1 MKQIKI
7 FRNGETTLAK
17 SFLNVAFDIALV
29 YFCYFLCR
37 VVFLAANYSYYEGK
51 ILTDNFFNLVKGS
64 LVFDT
69 AGIIY
74 MNLPFLALALLPL
87 HFKELSRVYSI
98 IVKSVYVVFNMIG
111 VVANLCDVVYFRYT
125 GRRTTGT
132 VFAEFSNEDNL
143 TSVFATETLHSWY
156 LVVIGI
162 AILLM
167 LIVLYQNPLV
177 DKKLSGARNYIKY
190 YALRAVSMTAVLL
203 LCIAGIR
210 GGIDR
215 STRPITISNANQ
227 YISNPV
233 EAPLILNTP
242 FSLVRTFNKKPFVT
256 PSYFTNDE
264 LESIYTPVHQP
275 VDSIVQNAP
284 GKGRNVVVIIIESF
298 AREFIGTYNPT
309 LENGQYRG
317 YTPFI
322 DSLMQHSLWFYDS
335 FTNGRKSI
343 DGMPSVLSSIPY
355 FIEPFFLTPAALNS
369 LDGLAV
375 ELKNKGYYSAF
386 FHGAKNGS
394 MGFEAFARATGFD
407 DYFGRTEF
415 DQNPDFGGE
424 AEFDGFWAIW
434 DEPFLQFYCH
444 EMSKFKE
451 PFMTAVFTASSHHP
465 YQIPQKYVSRFAEG
479 PLPVHKGIRYTD
491 YSLRR
496 FFDEASRQPW
506 FNNTV
511 FAICSDHTNLTD
523 HAEYQTDLGVFTGP
537 VIFYAPGDSTFIG
550 GRSGIAQQI
559 DVMPTLL
566 SYLGYDQPYIAFG
579 QDLLN
584 TPESEK
590 FAVSYCNGIY
600 QIVMNGYLLQF
611 DGNQT
616 KAVYA
621 LSDKLL
627 ENNLIGQID
636 SQQQMKMETKLKAI
650 IQQYMSRM
658 NEDRMVVAKD

>member
-7 FRNGETTLAK
+7 FKDDNITIGK

-69 AGIIY
+69 SGIIY
-74 MNLPFLALALLPL
+74 MNLAFLVLALIPL
-87 HFKELSRVYSI
+87 HFKEMSRIYGIV
-98 IVKSVYVVFNMIG
+98 VKSVYVTFNTIG

-143 TSVFATETLHSWY
+143 VSVFATEALHSWY
-156 LVVIGI
+156 LIIVGV

-167 LIVLYQNPLV
+167 LIVLYQSPLV
-177 DKKLSGARNYIKY
+177 GKKISGTVDYIKY
-190 YALRAVSMTAVLL
+190 YALRAVFMAAVLL
-203 LCIAGIR
+203 LCIGGMR

-256 PSYFTNDE
+256 PSYFSQEE
-264 LESIYTPVHQP
+264 LDSIYTPVHQP
-275 VDSIVQNAP
+275 IDSIVQNAT

-298 AREFIGTYNPT
+298 AREFIGTYNPE
-309 LENGQYRG
+309 LENGQYQG

-343 DGMPSVLSSIPY
+343 DGMPCVLSSIPY

-415 DQNPDFGGE
+415 DQKPEFGGD

-434 DEPFLQFYCH
+434 DEPFLQYFCH
-444 EMSKFKE
+444 EMSQFKE

-465 YQIPQKYVSRFAEG
+465 YQIPQKYVERFPEG

-496 FFDEASRQPW
+496 FFDEARRQPW

-550 GRSGIAQQI
+550 GRNGIAQQI

-579 QDLLN
+579 QDLLH

-611 DGNQT
+611 DGT
-616 KAVYA
+616 KTKSVYA

-636 SQQQMKMETKLKAI
+636 NQQQMEMETKLKAI
-650 IQQYMSRM
+650 VQQYMSRM
-658 NEDRMVVAKD
+658 NENRMVVAKD

>member
-7 FRNGETTLAK
+7 FGNGENTLAK
-17 SFLNVAFDIALV
+17 SFLNVAFDIALI

-37 VVFLAANYSYYEGK
+37 AVFLAANYSYYEGK

-69 AGIIY
+69 SGIIY
-74 MNLPFLALALLPL
+74 MNIAFLVLALFPL
-87 HFKELSRVYSI
+87 HFKEMSRAYGIV
-98 IVKSVYVVFNMIG
+98 VKSVFVALNTIG
-111 VVANLCDVVYFRYT
+111 IVANLCDVVYFRYT

-143 TSVFATETLHSWY
+143 TSVFLTEALHSWY
-156 LVVIGI
+156 LIIIGA
-162 AILLM
+162 AIILM
-167 LIVLYQNPLV
+167 LIILYQNPMV
-177 DKKLSGARNYIKY
+177 EKKISGAVGYIKY
-190 YALRAVSMTAVLL
+190 YAIRAAVMAAVMV
-203 LCIAGIR
+203 LCIGGMR

-227 YISNPV
+227 YISSPV

-242 FSLVRTFNKKPFVT
+242 FSLVRTFNKKPFVV
-256 PSYFTNDE
+256 PQYFTQEQLD
-264 LESIYTPVHQP
+264 SIYTPVHQP

-284 GKGRNVVVIIIESF
+284 GKGRNVVVIIVESF
-298 AREFIGTYNPT
+298 AREFIGTYNPE
-309 LENGQYRG
+309 LEDGNYQG

-355 FIEPFFLTPAALNS
+355 FIEPFFLTPAALNT

-415 DQNPDFGGE
+415 DQCPDFDGD

-434 DEPFLQFYCH
+434 DEPFLQFYCKQ
-444 EMSKFKE
+444 MSQFKE

-465 YQIPQKYVSRFAEG
+465 YQIPAKYADRFPEG

-496 FFDEASRQPW
+496 FFDEARRQPW
-506 FNNTV
+506 FNNTI

-537 VIFYAPGDSTFIG
+537 VIFYVPGDTTLTG
-550 GRSGIAQQI
+550 GRKGIAQQI
-559 DVMPTLL
+559 DVMPTILN
-566 SYLGYDQPYIAFG
+566 YLGYDQPYVAFG
-579 QDLLN
+579 QDLLT
-584 TPESEK
+584 TPETDK

-611 DGNQT
+611 DGTQT

-621 LSDKLL
+621 LTDKLL

-636 SQQQMKMETKLKAI
+636 SQQQMENRLKAI

-658 NEDRMVVAKD
+658 NEDRMVAGKD

>member
-7 FRNGETTLAK
+7 FKGDSTTLAK
-17 SFLNVAFDIALV
+17 SFLNVAFNVALV

-37 VVFLAANYSYYEGK
+37 AVFLVANYSYYEGK
-51 ILTDNFFNLVKGS
+51 ILTDNFFTLLKGS

-69 AGIIY
+69 SAIAY
-74 MNLPFLALALLPL
+74 TNMLFFLLALFPL
-87 HFKELSRVYSI
+87 HFKELSRVYGI
-98 IVKSVYVVFNMIG
+98 VVKSVFVVFNMIC
-111 VVANLCDVVYFRYT
+111 VVANLCDVAYFRFT

-132 VFAEFSNEDNL
+132 VFAEFSHEDNL
-143 TSVFATETLHSWY
+143 GSVFATEALHSWY
-156 LVVIGI
+156 LVIVG
-162 AILLM
+162 AVILLI
-167 LIVLYQNPLV
+167 LILLYQNPLT
-177 DKKLSGARNYIKY
+177 DKKISGKLEYIKY
-190 YALRAVSMTAVLL
+190 YVSRTMFMVAVLL
-203 LCIAGIR
+203 LCVAGGR

-227 YISNPV
+227 YVTNPV

-242 FSLVRTFNKKPFVT
+242 FSLLRTWNKKPFVA
-256 PSYFTNDE
+256 PEYFSQQE
-264 LESIYTPVHQP
+264 LDSIYTPVHQP
-275 VDSIVQNAP
+275 ADSVVQNAQ
-284 GKGRNVVVIIIESF
+284 GRGRNVVVIIIESF
-298 AREFIGTYNPT
+298 AREYIGSYNRE
-309 LENGQYRG
+309 LENGEYQG
-317 YTPFI
+317 YTPFM

-355 FIEPFFLTPAALNS
+355 FVEPFFLTPAALNT

-375 ELKNKGYYSAF
+375 ELKKKGYYSAF

-415 DQNPDFGGE
+415 DQKPEFGGD
-424 AEFDGFWAIW
+424 AVFDGFWAIW

-444 EMSKFKE
+444 QMSQFTE

-465 YQIPQKYVSRFAEG
+465 FQIPAKYEGRFAEG
-479 PLPVHKGIRYTD
+479 PLPIHKCIRYTD

-496 FFDEASRQPW
+496 FFDEARKQPW
-506 FNNTV
+506 FNNTI
-511 FAICSDHTNLTD
+511 FAICSDHTNQTN
-523 HAEYQTDLGVFTGP
+523 HAEYQTDLGTFTGP
-537 VIFYAPGDSTFIG
+537 VIFYAPGDTTFTG
-550 GRSGIAQQI
+550 GRAGIAQQI
-559 DVMPTLL
+559 DVMPTIL
-566 SYLGYDQPYIAFG
+566 SYLGYDQPYVAFG
-579 QDLLN
+579 QDLLT
-584 TPESEK
+584 TPESDK

-627 ENNLIGQID
+627 ENNLIGQIEG
-636 SQQQMKMETKLKAI
+636 QQLMENKLKAI

-658 NEDRMVVAKD
+658 NENRMIAD

>member
-7 FRNGETTLAK
+7 FGNDENSLAK
-17 SFLNVAFDIALV
+17 SFLNVAFDIALI

-37 VVFLAANYSYYEGK
+37 AIFLAANYSYYEGK

-69 AGIIY
+69 SGIIY
-74 MNLPFLALALLPL
+74 MNIAFLVLALFPL
-87 HFKELSRVYSI
+87 HFKEMSRVYGI
-98 IVKSVYVVFNMIG
+98 VVKSVFVALNTIG
-111 VVANLCDVVYFRYT
+111 IVANLCDVVYFRYT

-143 TSVFATETLHSWY
+143 ASVFLTEALHSWY
-156 LVVIGI
+156 LIIIGA
-162 AILLM
+162 AIILM
-167 LIVLYQNPLV
+167 MIVLYQNPMV
-177 DKKLSGARNYIKY
+177 EKKISGAVGYIKY
-190 YALRAVSMTAVLL
+190 YAIRAVVMAVAMV
-203 LCIAGIR
+203 LCIGGMR

-227 YISNPV
+227 YISSPV

-242 FSLVRTFNKKPFVT
+242 FSLVRTFNKKPFVV
-256 PSYFTNDE
+256 PQYFTQEQLD
-264 LESIYTPVHQP
+264 SIYTPVHQP
-275 VDSIVQNAP
+275 VDSIVQKAP
-284 GKGRNVVVIIIESF
+284 GKGRNVVVIIVESF
-298 AREFIGTYNPT
+298 AREFIGTYNPE
-309 LENGQYRG
+309 LEDGNYQG

-415 DQNPDFGGE
+415 DQQPEFGGD

-434 DEPFLQFYCH
+434 DEPFLQFYCKQ
-444 EMSKFKE
+444 MSQFKE

-465 YQIPQKYVSRFAEG
+465 YQIPAKYADRFPEG

-496 FFDEASRQPW
+496 FFDEARRQPW

-537 VIFYAPGDSTFIG
+537 VIFYAPGDTTLTG
-550 GRSGIAQQI
+550 GRKGIAQQI
-559 DVMPTLL
+559 DVMPTILN
-566 SYLGYDQPYIAFG
+566 YLGYDQPYVAFG
-579 QDLLN
+579 QDLLS
-584 TPESEK
+584 TPEADK

-611 DGNQT
+611 DGTQT

-621 LSDKLL
+621 LTDKLL

-636 SQQQMKMETKLKAI
+636 SQQHIEMETKLKAI

-658 NEDRMVVAKD
+658 NEDRMVAGKD

>member
-1 MKQIKI
+1 MKQIKV
-7 FRNGETTLAK
+7 FGSDDTTIGKA
-17 SFLNVAFDIALV
+17 FLNVAFDIVLV

-37 VVFLAANYSYYEGK
+37 VVFLAANYNYYEGK
-51 ILTDNFFNLVKGS
+51 ILTDNFFNLVRGS

-69 AGIIY
+69 SAIVY
-74 MNLPFLALALLPL
+74 TNLLFLLLALFPL
-87 HFKELSRVYSI
+87 HFKEMSRIYGI
-98 IVKSVYVVFNMIG
+98 IVKSVFVAFNTIG
-111 VVANLCDVVYFRYT
+111 MVANLCDVVYFRYT

-132 VFAEFSNEDNL
+132 VFAEFSHDDNL
-143 TSVFATETLHSWY
+143 TSVFATEALHSWY
-156 LVVIGI
+156 LIIIGI

-167 LIVLYQNPLV
+167 MIVLYQNPLV
-177 DKKLSGARNYIKY
+177 EKKISGTLGYVKY
-190 YALRAVSMTAVLL
+190 YALRTVFLAIVMLL
-203 LCIAGIR
+203 GVAGGR

-242 FSLVRTFNKKPFVT
+242 FSLLRTWNKKPFVA
-256 PSYFTNDE
+256 PEYFTQQE
-264 LESIYTPVHQP
+264 LDSIYTPVHQP
-275 VDSIVQNAP
+275 VDSIIQNAP
-284 GKGRNVVVIIIESF
+284 GKGRNVVVIIVESF
-298 AREFIGTYNPT
+298 AREYIGNYNPT
-309 LENGQYRG
+309 LENGQYQG

-343 DGMPSVLSSIPY
+343 DGMPSILSSIPY
-355 FIEPFFLTPAALNS
+355 FVEPFFLTPAALNT

-415 DQNPDFGGE
+415 DQQPEFGGD

-444 EMSKFKE
+444 QMSQFAE

-465 YQIPQKYVSRFAEG
+465 FQIPAKYVGQFEEG
-479 PLPVHKGIRYTD
+479 PLPIHKCIRYTD

-496 FFDEASRQPW
+496 FFDEARKQPW

-511 FAICSDHTNLTD
+511 FVICNDHTNQTN
-523 HAEYQTDLGVFTGP
+523 HAEYQTDLGTFTGP
-537 VIFYAPGDSTFIG
+537 VIFYAPGDTTLTG
-550 GRSGIAQQI
+550 AREGIAQQI

-566 SYLGYDQPYIAFG
+566 GYLGYDQPYVAFG
-579 QDLLN
+579 QDLLH

-611 DGNQT
+611 DGTQT
-616 KAVYA
+616 KSVYA

-627 ENNLIGQID
+627 ENNLIGQVEG
-636 SQQQMKMETKLKAI
+636 QLQMETKLKAI

-658 NEDRMVVAKD
+658 NEDRMVVGK

>member
-7 FRNGETTLAK
+7 FGNGENTLAK
-17 SFLNVAFDIALV
+17 SFLNVAFDIALI

-37 VVFLAANYSYYEGK
+37 AIFLAANYSYYEGK

-69 AGIIY
+69 SGIIY
-74 MNLPFLALALLPL
+74 MNIAFLVLALFPL
-87 HFKELSRVYSI
+87 HFKELSRVYGI
-98 IVKSVYVVFNMIG
+98 VVKSVFVTLNTIG
-111 VVANLCDVVYFRYT
+111 IVANLCDVVYFRYT

-143 TSVFATETLHSWY
+143 ASVFLTEALHSWY
-156 LVVIGI
+156 LIIIGA
-162 AILLM
+162 AIILM
-167 LIVLYQNPLV
+167 LIVLYQNPMV
-177 DKKLSGARNYIKY
+177 EKKISGAVGYIKY
-190 YALRAVSMTAVLL
+190 YAIRAVVMAVVMV
-203 LCIAGIR
+203 LCIGGMR

-227 YISNPV
+227 YISSPV

-242 FSLVRTFNKKPFVT
+242 FSLVRTFNKKPFVV
-256 PSYFTNDE
+256 PQYFTQEQLD
-264 LESIYTPVHQP
+264 SIYTPVHQP
-275 VDSIVQNAP
+275 VDSIVQNAS
-284 GKGRNVVVIIIESF
+284 GKGRNVVVIIVESF
-298 AREFIGTYNPT
+298 AREFIGTYNPD
-309 LENGQYRG
+309 LENGNYQG

-415 DQNPDFGGE
+415 DQQPEFGGD

-434 DEPFLQFYCH
+434 DEPFLQFYCKQ
-444 EMSKFKE
+444 MSQFKE

-465 YQIPQKYVSRFAEG
+465 YQIPAKYADRFPEG

-496 FFDEASRQPW
+496 FFDEARKQPW
-506 FNNTV
+506 FNNTI

-537 VIFYAPGDSTFIG
+537 VIFYAPGDTSLTG
-550 GRSGIAQQI
+550 GRKGIAQQI
-559 DVMPTLL
+559 DVMPTIL
-566 SYLGYDQPYIAFG
+566 SYLGYDEPYVAFG
-579 QDLLN
+579 LDLLS
-584 TPESEK
+584 TPEADK

-611 DGNQT
+611 DGTQT

-621 LSDKLL
+621 LTDKLL

-636 SQQQMKMETKLKAI
+636 GQQQMETKLKAI

-658 NEDRMVVAKD
+658 NEDRMVAGKD

>member
-37 VVFLAANYSYYEGK
+37 VIFLTANYSYYEGK
-51 ILTDNFFNLVKGS
+51 ILTDNFFNLVRGS

-69 AGIIY
+69 SAIVY
-74 MNLPFLALALLPL
+74 TNLLFLVLALFPL
-87 HFKELSRVYSI
+87 HFKELSRIYGI
-98 IVKSVYVVFNMIG
+98 IVKSVFVVFNTIGMI
-111 VVANLCDVVYFRYT
+111 ANLCDVVYFRYT

-132 VFAEFSNEDNL
+132 VFAEFSHDDNL
-143 TSVFATETLHSWY
+143 TSVFATEALHSWY
-156 LVVIGI
+156 LIIIGV

-167 LIVLYQNPLV
+167 MIVLYQNPLT
-177 DKKLSGARNYIKY
+177 DKKISSAMGYIKY
-190 YALRAVSMTAVLL
+190 YALRTVFLVVVMLL
-203 LCIAGIR
+203 GVVGGR

-242 FSLVRTFNKKPFVT
+242 FSLLRTWNKKPFVV
-256 PSYFTNDE
+256 PEYFTQQE
-264 LESIYTPVHQP
+264 LDSIYTPVHQP

-284 GKGRNVVVIIIESF
+284 GKGRNVVVIIVESF
-298 AREFIGTYNPT
+298 AREYIGSYNRE
-309 LENGQYRG
+309 LENGQYQG

-355 FIEPFFLTPAALNS
+355 FVEPFFLTPAALNT

-375 ELKNKGYYSAF
+375 ELKKKGYYSAF

-415 DQNPDFGGE
+415 DQQPEFGGD

-444 EMSKFKE
+444 QMSQFKE

-465 YQIPQKYVSRFAEG
+465 FQIPTKYEGRFEEG
-479 PLPVHKGIRYTD
+479 PLTIHKCIHYTD

-496 FFDEASRQPW
+496 FFKEASRQPW

-511 FAICSDHTNLTD
+511 FAICNDHTNQTN
-523 HAEYQTDLGVFTGP
+523 HAEYQTDLGTFTGP
-537 VIFYAPGDSTFIG
+537 VIFYAPGDTTLTG
-550 GRSGIAQQI
+550 ARKGIAQQI
-559 DVMPTLL
+559 DIMPTILN
-566 SYLGYDQPYIAFG
+566 YLGYDQPYIAFG
-579 QDLLN
+579 QDLLH
-584 TPESEK
+584 TPESDK
-590 FAVSYCNGIY
+590 FAISYCNGIY

-636 SQQQMKMETKLKAI
+636 NQQQMQMETKLKAI
-650 IQQYMSRM
+650 VQQYMSRM
-658 NEDRMVVAKD
+658 NENRMVAEKD

>member
-1 MKQIKI
+1 MKQIKF
-7 FRNGETTLAK
+7 FRNGEITIAK
-17 SFLNVAFDIALV
+17 SFLNVVFDIALV

-37 VVFLAANYSYYEGK
+37 AVFLAANYSYYEGK
-51 ILTDNFFNLVKGS
+51 ILTDNFITLLKGS

-69 AGIIY
+69 SAIAY
-74 MNLPFLALALLPL
+74 TNLLFFLLALFPL
-87 HFKELSRVYSI
+87 HFKELSRVYGVV
-98 IVKSVYVVFNMIG
+98 VKSVFVTFNMIC
-111 VVANLCDVVYFRYT
+111 VVANLCDAAYFSYT

-132 VFAEFSNEDNL
+132 VFAEFSHEDNL
-143 TSVFATETLHSWY
+143 ASVFATEAMHSWY
-156 LVVIGI
+156 LVIIGVVILFI
-162 AILLM
+162 
-167 LIVLYQNPLV
+167 LIVLYQNPLT
-177 DKKLSGARNYIKY
+177 DKKIAGKLEYIKY
-190 YALRAVSMTAVLL
+190 YVSRTLFMVAVLL
-203 LCIAGIR
+203 LCVAGGR

-227 YISNPV
+227 YITNPV

-242 FSLVRTFNKKPFVT
+242 FSLLRTWNKKPFIA
-256 PSYFTNDE
+256 PEYFSLQKLD
-264 LESIYTPVHQP
+264 SIYTPVHQP
-275 VDSIVQNAP
+275 IDSIVRNAS
-284 GKGRNVVVIIIESF
+284 GRGRNVVVIIVESF
-298 AREFIGTYNPT
+298 AREYIGNYNRE
-309 LENGQYRG
+309 LENNEYQG
-317 YTPFI
+317 YTPFV

-355 FIEPFFLTPAALNS
+355 FVEPFFLTPAALNT

-375 ELKNKGYYSAF
+375 ELKKKGYYSAF

-415 DQNPDFGGE
+415 DQRPEFGGD

-444 EMSKFKE
+444 QMSQFKE

-465 YQIPQKYVSRFAEG
+465 FQIPPKYEGRFAEG
-479 PLPVHKGIRYTD
+479 PLPIHKCIRYTD

-496 FFDEASRQPW
+496 FFDEARKQPW
-506 FNNTV
+506 FNNTI
-511 FAICSDHTNLTD
+511 FAICSDHTNQTD
-523 HAEYQTDLGVFTGP
+523 HAEYQTDLGTFTGP
-537 VIFYAPGDSTFIG
+537 VIFYAPGDTTFTG
-550 GRSGIAQQI
+550 GRQGIAQQI
-559 DVMPTLL
+559 DVMPTILG
-566 SYLGYDQPYIAFG
+566 YLGYDEPYIAFG
-579 QDLLN
+579 QDLLS
-584 TPESEK
+584 TPESDK

-636 SQQQMKMETKLKAI
+636 SQQLMENKLKAI

-658 NEDRMVVAKD
+658 NDDRMVAEK

>member
-1 MKQIKI
+1 MKQIRI
-7 FRNGETTLAK
+7 FGNGGTTLAK
-17 SFLNVAFDIALV
+17 SFLNVAFNIALV
-29 YFCYFLCR
+29 YFCYFFCR
-37 VVFLAANYSYYEGK
+37 VVFLLANHSYYEGK
-51 ILTDNFFNLVKGS
+51 ILTDNFFTLLKGS

-69 AGIIY
+69 SAIAY
-74 MNLPFLALALLPL
+74 TNLLFFLLALFPL
-87 HFKELSRVYSI
+87 HFKELNRVYAI
-98 IVKSVYVVFNMIG
+98 VVKSVFVVFNMIC
-111 VVANLCDVVYFRYT
+111 VVANLCDVAYFSYT

-132 VFAEFSNEDNL
+132 VFAEFSHEDNL
-143 TSVFATETLHSWY
+143 ASVFAAEALHSWY
-156 LVVIGI
+156 LVIVGVV
-162 AILLM
+162 ILLM
-167 LIVLYQNPLV
+167 LIVLYQSPLT
-177 DKKLSGARNYIKY
+177 DKKISGKLEYIKY
-190 YALRAVSMTAVLL
+190 YVSRTLFMMAVLL
-203 LCIAGIR
+203 LCVAGGR

-227 YISNPV
+227 YITNPV

-242 FSLVRTFNKKPFVT
+242 FSLLRTWNKKPFVA
-256 PSYFTNDE
+256 PEYFSQHE
-264 LESIYTPVHQP
+264 LDSIYTPLHQP
-275 VDSIVQNAP
+275 ADSVVQNAS
-284 GKGRNVVVIIIESF
+284 GRGRNVVVIIIESF
-298 AREFIGTYNPT
+298 AREYIGSYNRE
-309 LENGQYRG
+309 LENGEYQG

-355 FIEPFFLTPAALNS
+355 FVEPFFLTPAALNT

-375 ELKNKGYYSAF
+375 ELKKKGYYSAF

-415 DQNPDFGGE
+415 DQQPEFGGD

-444 EMSKFKE
+444 QMSQFAE

-465 YQIPQKYVSRFAEG
+465 FQIPTKYEGRFEDG
-479 PLPVHKGIRYTD
+479 PLPIHKCIRYTD

-496 FFDEASRQPW
+496 FFDEAKKQSW
-506 FNNTV
+506 FNNTI
-511 FAICSDHTNLTD
+511 FAICSDHTNQTN
-523 HAEYQTDLGVFTGP
+523 HAEYQTDLGTFTGP
-537 VIFYAPGDSTFIG
+537 VIFYAPGDTTFAG
-550 GRSGIAQQI
+550 GRAGIAQQI
-559 DVMPTLL
+559 DVMPTIL
-566 SYLGYDQPYIAFG
+566 SYLGYDQPYVAFG
-579 QDLLN
+579 QDLLT

-611 DGNQT
+611 DGSQT

-627 ENNLIGQID
+627 ENNLMDQIEGQ
-636 SQQQMKMETKLKAI
+636 QLMENKLKAI

-658 NEDRMVVAKD
+658 NENRLIAQ